1 MPLFTIVWPP
11 RCHLPRYRQIPTSGA
26 QNHGTSSVVAK
37 LRKAQEYDS
46 NLDFSQLWLKALGC
60 GMIYIDL
67 LSGS

>member
-26 QNHGTSSVVAK
+26 QNHGTSSVVA
-37 LRKAQEYDS
+37 EYDS
-46 NLDFSQLWLKALGC
+46 NIDFSQLWLKALGC